1 MDDVTEPLPDS
12 LTGRTSFVRAM
23 AAELA
28 DNRPFDGFLDW
39 DWDCDWL
46 RQALSLAQIEEGL
59 TAAFERSSNPSHSL
73 VFQVLDA
80 AR

>member
-39 DWDCDWL
+39 DWL
-46 RQALSLAQIEEGL
+46 RQALSFAQIEEGL

-80 AR
+80 VR

>member
-12 LTGRTSFVRAM
+12 LTGRTSFGRAM

-39 DWDCDWL
+39 DWDWL
-46 RQALSLAQIEEGL
+46 RQALSLAQIEEEL
-59 TAAFERSSNPSHSL
+59 TAAFERSSNPSHLL
-73 VFQVLDA
+73 VFQVLNA